1 MLQSGVDEGVCG
13 VDCLDNG
20 GAFNTV
26 LLAFDGEADDVGFS
40 STGDDE
46 GDVHDGVLVWGSKI
60 T

>member
-1 MLQSGVDEGVCG
+1 
-13 VDCLDNG
+13 
-20 GAFNTV
+20 
-26 LLAFDGEADDVGFS
+26 VGFS